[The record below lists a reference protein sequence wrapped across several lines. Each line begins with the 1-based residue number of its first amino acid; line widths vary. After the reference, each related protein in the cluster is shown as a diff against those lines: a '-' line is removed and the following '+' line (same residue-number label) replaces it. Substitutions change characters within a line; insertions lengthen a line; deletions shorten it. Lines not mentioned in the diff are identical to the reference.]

1 MIKLNE
7 LKENEPREHMFQ
19 QFQENAIIRLME
31 ITKIILALNWNSIK
45 VHIETLKKSQTEMN
59 MEL

>member
-1 MIKLNE
+1 MNL
-7 LKENEPREHMFQ
+7 ENEPREHMFQ

>member
-7 LKENEPREHMFQ
+7 LKENEPKERMFQ
-19 QFQENAIIRLME
+19 QCQENAITRLME
-31 ITKIILALNWNSIK
+31 ITKIILGLNWNSIK